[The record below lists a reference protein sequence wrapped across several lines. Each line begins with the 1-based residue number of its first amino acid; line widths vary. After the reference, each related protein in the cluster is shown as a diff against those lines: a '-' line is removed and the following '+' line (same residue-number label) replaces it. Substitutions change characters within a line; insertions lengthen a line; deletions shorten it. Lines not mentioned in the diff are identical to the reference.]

1 MTRAYYDTK
10 PPKLEAVGNGNY
22 LYRWDIQ
29 EEEVQHEMMQEGKEE
44 PVSSVKKVQYSCREV
59 TIHGKPE
66 YGKCVEAVIR
76 SDYSAEAELALINQF
91 NAYQQGVLSDAGVVS
106 EYEEYLAFVSSVKS
120 MVKEDLEID
129 PGTPK
134 TASAPRMADIAKLL
148 MLTVNT
154 MSLTDN
160 DALSVKGVYPE
171 WETLIGKEVKQGD
184 KMQCD
189 GRLWKVLQQHTVQ
202 EQWRPGTGTES
213 LYTEIVETA
222 SGTADDPIPYNNN
235 MELEQGKYYIQ
246 DGITYLC
253 TRNTELPVYQ
263 PLADLVGIYV
273 ELYSESR

>member
-29 EEEVQHEMMQEGKEE
+29 EEEVQHEMMQEGEEE

-154 MSLTDN
+154 MSMTDN
-160 DALSVKGVYPE
+160 DALSVKSVYPE

-253 TRNTELPVYQ
+253 TRNTEIPVYQ

>member
-59 TIHGKPE
+59 TIHGKPD

-134 TASAPRMADIAKLL
+134 TASAPRMADIANLL

-160 DALSVKGVYPE
+160 DALSVKSVYPE

-253 TRNTELPVYQ
+253 TRNTEIPVYQ

>member
-22 LYRWDIQ
+22 LYRWDIL

-134 TASAPRMADIAKLL
+134 TASALRIADIAKLL

-160 DALSVKGVYPE
+160 DALSVKSIYPE

-253 TRNTELPVYQ
+253 TRNTEIPVYQ

>member
-10 PPKLEAVGNGNY
+10 PPKLEAAGNGNY

-29 EEEVQHEMMQEGKEE
+29 EEEVQHEMMQEGEEE

-160 DALSVKGVYPE
+160 DALSVKSVYPE

-253 TRNTELPVYQ
+253 TRNTEIPVYQ

>member
-44 PVSSVKKVQYSCREV
+44 PVSSVKKVQYSYREV

-160 DALSVKGVYPE
+160 DALSVKSVYPE

-253 TRNTELPVYQ
+253 TRNTEIPVYQ

>member
-129 PGTPK
+129 PGTQT
-134 TASAPRMADIAKLL
+134 TASAPRMTDIARLL

-160 DALSVKGVYPE
+160 DALSVKSIYPE

-202 EQWRPGTGTES
+202 EQYRPGTGTES
-213 LYTEIVETA
+213 LYTEIVESA

-235 MELEQGKYYIQ
+235 MELEQGKYYSQ
-246 DGITYLC
+246 DGVTYLC
-253 TRNTELPVYQ
+253 TRNTEIPVYQ

>member
-134 TASAPRMADIAKLL
+134 TASAPRMSDIAKLL

-160 DALSVKGVYPE
+160 DALSVKSVYPE

-253 TRNTELPVYQ
+253 TRNTEIPVYQ

>member
-76 SDYSAEAELALINQF
+76 SDYSAEAELALINQL

-134 TASAPRMADIAKLL
+134 TASAPRMADIAKLI

-160 DALSVKGVYPE
+160 DALSVKSVYPE

-253 TRNTELPVYQ
+253 TRNTEIPVYQ

>member
-120 MVKEDLEID
+120 MVKEGLEID
-129 PGTPK
+129 LRTPK

-160 DALSVKGVYPE
+160 DALSVKSVYPE

-253 TRNTELPVYQ
+253 TRNTEIPVYQ

>member
-134 TASAPRMADIAKLL
+134 TASAPRMEDIAKLL

-160 DALSVKGVYPE
+160 DALSVKSVYPE

-253 TRNTELPVYQ
+253 TRNTEIPVYQ

>member
-160 DALSVKGVYPE
+160 DALSVNSVYPE

-253 TRNTELPVYQ
+253 TRNTEIPVYQ

>member
-91 NAYQQGVLSDAGVVS
+91 NAYQQGVRSDAGVVS

-160 DALSVKGVYPE
+160 DALSVKSVYPE

-253 TRNTELPVYQ
+253 TRNTEIPVYQ

>member
-29 EEEVQHEMMQEGKEE
+29 EEEVQHEMMQEGEEE

-148 MLTVNT
+148 MLAVNT

-160 DALSVKGVYPE
+160 DALSVKSVYPE

-253 TRNTELPVYQ
+253 TRNTEIPVYQ

>member
-160 DALSVKGVYPE
+160 DTLSVKSVYPE

-253 TRNTELPVYQ
+253 TRNTEIPVYQ

>member
-160 DALSVKGVYPE
+160 DALSVKSVYSE

-253 TRNTELPVYQ
+253 TRNTEIPVYQ

>member
-22 LYRWDIQ
+22 LYRWDIH

-91 NAYQQGVLSDAGVVS
+91 NAYHQGVLSDAGVVS

-134 TASAPRMADIAKLL
+134 TASAQRMADIAKLL

-160 DALSVKGVYPE
+160 DALSVKSVYPE

-253 TRNTELPVYQ
+253 TRNTEIPVYQ

>member
-120 MVKEDLEID
+120 MVKEDLEIE
-129 PGTPK
+129 PRTPK
-134 TASAPRMADIAKLL
+134 TASAPRIADIAKLL

-160 DALSVKGVYPE
+160 DALSVKSIYPE

-253 TRNTELPVYQ
+253 TRNTEIPVYQ

>member
-134 TASAPRMADIAKLL
+134 TASAPRMADIAKML

-160 DALSVKGVYPE
+160 DALSVKSVYPE

-246 DGITYLC
+246 DDITYLC
-253 TRNTELPVYQ
+253 TRNTEIPVYQ

>member
-106 EYEEYLAFVSSVKS
+106 EYKEYLAFVSSVKS

-160 DALSVKGVYPE
+160 DALSVKSVYTE

-253 TRNTELPVYQ
+253 TRNTEIPVYQ

>member
-29 EEEVQHEMMQEGKEE
+29 EEEVQHEMMQEGEEE

-160 DALSVKGVYPE
+160 DALSVKSVYPE

-222 SGTADDPIPYNNN
+222 SGTADDPIPYNNH

-253 TRNTELPVYQ
+253 TRNTEIPVYQ

>member
-29 EEEVQHEMMQEGKEE
+29 EEEVQHEMMQEGEEE
-44 PVSSVKKVQYSCREV
+44 PVSSVKKVKYSCREV

-106 EYEEYLAFVSSVKS
+106 EYEEYIAFVSSVKS

-160 DALSVKGVYPE
+160 DALSVKSVYPE

-253 TRNTELPVYQ
+253 TRNTEIPVYQ

>member
-22 LYRWDIQ
+22 LYRWDIR

-160 DALSVKGVYPE
+160 DALSVKSVYPE

-253 TRNTELPVYQ
+253 TRNTEIPVYQ

>member
-29 EEEVQHEMMQEGKEE
+29 EEEVQHEMMQEGEEE

-129 PGTPK
+129 PGTQT

-160 DALSVKGVYPE
+160 DALSVKSVYPE

-253 TRNTELPVYQ
+253 TRNTEIPVYQ

>member
-29 EEEVQHEMMQEGKEE
+29 EEEIQHEMMQEGKEE

-134 TASAPRMADIAKLL
+134 TASAPRMADIARLL

-160 DALSVKGVYPE
+160 DTLSVKSVYPE

-253 TRNTELPVYQ
+253 TRNTEIPVYQ

>member
-29 EEEVQHEMMQEGKEE
+29 EEEVQHEMMQEGEEE

-160 DALSVKGVYPE
+160 DALSVKSVYPE

-246 DGITYLC
+246 EGITYLC
-253 TRNTELPVYQ
+253 TRNTEIPVYQ

>member
-129 PGTPK
+129 LGTPK
-134 TASAPRMADIAKLL
+134 TASAPRIADIAKLL
-148 MLTVNT
+148 SLTVNA
-154 MSLTDN
+154 MSLTDSE
-160 DALSVKGVYPE
+160 ALTVKSVYPE
-171 WETLIGKEVKQGD
+171 WATLIGKEVKQGD
-184 KMQCD
+184 KMQYG
-189 GRLWKVLQQHTVQ
+189 GRLWKVIQQHTIQ
-202 EQWRPGTGTES
+202 EQWIPGTGTES

-235 MELEQGKYYIQ
+235 MELEQGKYYSQ
-246 DGITYLC
+246 DGKIYLC
-253 TRNTELPVYQ
+253 TRDTEIPVYQ
-263 PLADLVGIYV
+263 SLQELVGIYV
-273 ELYSESR
+273 ELYNENE

>member
-29 EEEVQHEMMQEGKEE
+29 EEEVQHEMMQDGKEE

-160 DALSVKGVYPE
+160 DALSVKSVYPE

-253 TRNTELPVYQ
+253 TRNTEIPVYQ

>member
-91 NAYQQGVLSDAGVVS
+91 NAYHQGVLSDAGVVS
-106 EYEEYLAFVSSVKS
+106 EYEEYIAFVSSVKS

-160 DALSVKGVYPE
+160 DALSVKSVYPE

-189 GRLWKVLQQHTVQ
+189 CRLWKVLQQHTVQ

-253 TRNTELPVYQ
+253 TRNTEIPVYQ

>member
-76 SDYSAEAELALINQF
+76 SDYSAEAELALINQL

-160 DALSVKGVYPE
+160 DALSVKSVYPE

-253 TRNTELPVYQ
+253 TRNTEIPVYQ

>member
-29 EEEVQHEMMQEGKEE
+29 EEEVQHEMMQDGKEE

-134 TASAPRMADIAKLL
+134 TASSPRMADIAKLL

-154 MSLTDN
+154 MSLTDKCN
-160 DALSVKGVYPE
+160 VTAGC
-171 WETLIGKEVKQGD
+171 GKSSSSTPYRNNGD
-184 KMQCD
+184 REQ
-189 GRLWKVLQQHTVQ
+189 VLK
-202 EQWRPGTGTES
+202 
-213 LYTEIVETA
+213 A
-222 SGTADDPIPYNNN
+222 
-235 MELEQGKYYIQ
+235 
-246 DGITYLC
+246 C
-253 TRNTELPVYQ
+253 TRK
-263 PLADLVGIYV
+263 
-273 ELYSESR
+273 S

>member
-29 EEEVQHEMMQEGKEE
+29 EEEVQHEMMQEGEEE
-44 PVSSVKKVQYSCREV
+44 PVSSVKKIQYSCREV

-160 DALSVKGVYPE
+160 DALSVKSVYPE

-253 TRNTELPVYQ
+253 TRNTEIPVYQ

>member
-29 EEEVQHEMMQEGKEE
+29 EEEVQHEMMQEGEEE

-154 MSLTDN
+154 MSLTYN
-160 DALSVKGVYPE
+160 DALSVKSVYPE

-253 TRNTELPVYQ
+253 TRNTEIPVYQ

>member
-120 MVKEDLEID
+120 MVKDDLEID

-160 DALSVKGVYPE
+160 DALSVKSVYPE

-253 TRNTELPVYQ
+253 TRNTEIPVYQ

>member
-91 NAYQQGVLSDAGVVS
+91 NAYQQGVLSDTGVVS

-160 DALSVKGVYPE
+160 DALSVKSVYPE

-246 DGITYLC
+246 DCITYLC
-253 TRNTELPVYQ
+253 TRNTEIPVYQ

>member
-29 EEEVQHEMMQEGKEE
+29 EEEVQHEMMQEGEEE

-76 SDYSAEAELALINQF
+76 SDYSAEAELSLINQF

-129 PGTPK
+129 TGTPK
-134 TASAPRMADIAKLL
+134 TASAPRMADIARLL

-160 DALSVKGVYPE
+160 DALSVKSIYPE

-202 EQWRPGTGTES
+202 EQYRPGTGTES
-213 LYTEIVETA
+213 LYTEIVESA

-235 MELEQGKYYIQ
+235 MELEQGKYYVQ
-246 DGITYLC
+246 DGVTYLC
-253 TRNTELPVYQ
+253 TRNTEIPVYQ

>member
-76 SDYSAEAELALINQF
+76 SDYSAEAELAIINQF

-134 TASAPRMADIAKLL
+134 TASAPRMSDIAKLL

-160 DALSVKGVYPE
+160 DALSVKSVYPE

-253 TRNTELPVYQ
+253 TRNTEIPVYQ

>member
-160 DALSVKGVYPE
+160 DALSVKIVYPE

-253 TRNTELPVYQ
+253 TRNTEIPVYQ

>member
-10 PPKLEAVGNGNY
+10 PPKLEVVGNGNY

-160 DALSVKGVYPE
+160 DALSVKSVYPE

-253 TRNTELPVYQ
+253 TRNTEIPVYQ

>member
-134 TASAPRMADIAKLL
+134 TASAQRMADIAKLL

-160 DALSVKGVYPE
+160 DALSVKSVYPE

-253 TRNTELPVYQ
+253 TRNTEIPVYQ

>member
-29 EEEVQHEMMQEGKEE
+29 EEEVQHEMMQEGEEE

-91 NAYQQGVLSDAGVVS
+91 NAYQQGVLSDVGVVS

-154 MSLTDN
+154 MSMTDN
-160 DALSVKGVYPE
+160 DALSVKSVYPE

-253 TRNTELPVYQ
+253 TRNTEIPVYQ